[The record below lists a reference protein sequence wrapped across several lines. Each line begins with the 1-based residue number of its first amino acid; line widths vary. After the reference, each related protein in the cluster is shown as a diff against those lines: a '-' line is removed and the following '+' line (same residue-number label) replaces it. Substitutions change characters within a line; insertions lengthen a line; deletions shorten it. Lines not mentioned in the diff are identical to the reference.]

1 MALFQRKNKT
11 TLAAEIVAEMQKAG
25 MAGSPLGNAGG
36 YNSAYAAGAMSSGGQ
51 GIAGGIGQ
59 AEPMPRPGFTPNGG
73 GFGAALGP
81 AAPLL
86 PAPLDLVLDDS
97 GRALP
102 RKYEYQ
108 TAINLNITQTEVPF
122 AILTSLAEQCDIV
135 HRAIEVRVG
144 DIIKQQGSWTLSD
157 SAIAEIMEEQNCSH
171 AKANLLGREKYGQQI
186 NELNEFWS
194 NPYVASDRSFTEWLT
209 EAMWQVLVYDQLCV
223 YPRYTF
229 GKKLIGLDIIN
240 APTIKILLDNR
251 GDIPHPPEPAYQ
263 QVLWGYPRGEFTA
276 SPDADGEF
284 YSGKGSKGEFLT
296 DQMSVFI
303 KNRRTWSPYGFSP
316 VEEAIP
322 AASLY
327 LNRQVWMN
335 SEYQNGSTPQTWM
348 RTNSQELDIHKLAE
362 FERILNGRLTGS
374 TAERHR
380 IKVLP
385 DGFEPVA
392 MPTLDERY
400 KSEYDEYIIKRISSI
415 FGVSPSALGVVTRAG
430 LGGGKGQMEGEAEN
444 VETVSTKPMEDY
456 VISFINSLSR
466 RYLGADRNVTFVLND
481 VRSSMDEKN
490 KSQALQVALFSGQ
503 KTLNDVQGELGQNLY
518 DMPEADSPFI
528 VAGNTVTFLQGMLK
542 VDTTGEVIG
551 QVRNQDAIDLRL
563 PQEVIQSQEGKESTQ
578 GEVSQVESQ
587 VGERKSRATQTG
599 LAVDQPAVGAPAQK
613 EALADELKD
622 FSRFVKS
629 RHKNGKWRAFDFV
642 TIPDSIGDR
651 LNEAGYFIAKGVTPM
666 PDNMIDWATDIVN
679 GEITDTPKGLVTKRN
694 KEDLPGFQHRI
705 DLQQKHVKD
714 VQTALAASVVGIA
727 AAVDQ
732 AHAATPVA
740 GTDISAVRVLAQQ
753 AVKQNVKTETTQAT
767 QVMTS
772 LYTESAKVGATRAA
786 AQVKGV
792 PTVGKTVE
800 RLLSDAKL
808 TIKDI
813 NATTLTRISDALTIG
828 MHQGQTRQTMYDAVN
843 SIVNDPARAMMIT
856 ITETSRSYNAGL
868 SDTFVAAGVEQFN
881 WIAYASAC
889 QDCEDMESNNP
900 YDFGGDE
907 PPLHPNCECDMEPI
921 TPEFAL

>member
-25 MAGSPLGNAGG
+25 MAGSPLGNTGG
-36 YNSAYAAGAMSSGGQ
+36 YNSAYAANAMSSAGQ

-59 AEPMPRPGFTPNGG
+59 AEPMPRPGFTPSGG

-157 SAIAEIMEEQNCSH
+157 SAIAEIMEEQGCSH
-171 AKANLLGREKYGQQI
+171 AKANLIGRERYGTQI
-186 NELNEFWS
+186 NDLNDFWS

-209 EAMWQVLVYDQLCV
+209 EAMWQILVYDQLCV
-223 YPRYTF
+223 YPRFNF

-284 YSGKGSKGEFLT
+284 YAGKGKKGEFLT

-415 FGVSPSALGVVTRAG
+415 FGVSPSALGVVSRAG
-430 LGGGKGQMEGEAEN
+430 LGGGKGQMEGEQEN

-466 RYLGADRNVTFVLND
+466 RYLGADRNVTFVLTD
-481 VRSSMDEKN
+481 VRSSLDEKN

-528 VAGNTVTFLQGMLK
+528 VAGNTVTFLQGMLSI
-542 VDTTGEVIG
+542 DDAGEVIG
-551 QVRNQDAIDLRL
+551 QTRSQDGIDLQL
-563 PQEVIQSQEGKESTQ
+563 PQEGKESQSSQAPQ
-578 GEVSQVESQ
+578 GKVREVEPQ
-587 VGERKSRATQTG
+587 VGERESRATQTG

-622 FSRFVKS
+622 FGRFVKS

-642 TIPDSIGDR
+642 TIPDSIGDI

-666 PDNMIDWATDIVN
+666 PDNMIEWASEIVN
-679 GEITDTPKGLVTKRN
+679 SEITDTPKGLVTKRN

-714 VQTALAASVVGIA
+714 VQTALAASVAGIA

-732 AHAATPVA
+732 AHAAIPAA
-740 GTDISAVRVLAQQ
+740 GTDISAVRSIAQQ
-753 AVKQNVKTETTQAT
+753 AVKQNVKTDTAPGTK
-767 QVMTS
+767 VITS
-772 LYTESAKVGATRAA
+772 LYNDSAQLGAARAA
-786 AQVKGV
+786 VQVNGV

-828 MHQGQTRQTMYDAVN
+828 MHQGQTRKDLYDAVN

-856 ITETSRSYNAGL
+856 ITETSRAYNAGL
-868 SDTFVAAGVEQFN
+868 SDTFAAAGVEQFN
-881 WIAYASAC
+881 WIAYATAC
-889 QDCEDMESNNP
+889 PECEDMESNNP
-900 YDFGGDE
+900 YDVGSDE

-921 TPEFAL
+921 VQEFAL